1 MADSSFTYMA
11 TVTASTKRG
20 NMTTGFQANL
30 SGLKC
35 FPLAPVD
42 PETRKRLELNTPH
55 IVYETFFQGDLD
67 IKKGDLL
74 VINSVEFP
82 VRSVAVWPWQMT
94 DTRLHVVV
102 EDLRS

>member
-1 MADSSFTYMA
+1 MTDITFAYMA

-20 NMTTGFQANL
+20 NMTTGFTLYL

-42 PETRKRLELNTPH
+42 AETRKRMDLNTPH
-55 IVYETFFQGDLD
+55 VVFQTFLQDAPD

-74 VINSVEFP
+74 VIDAVEYPVKSVEP
-82 VRSVAVWPWQMT
+82 WPFFGEN
-94 DTRLHVVV
+94 RLQLVI
-102 EDLRS
+102 EDLRN